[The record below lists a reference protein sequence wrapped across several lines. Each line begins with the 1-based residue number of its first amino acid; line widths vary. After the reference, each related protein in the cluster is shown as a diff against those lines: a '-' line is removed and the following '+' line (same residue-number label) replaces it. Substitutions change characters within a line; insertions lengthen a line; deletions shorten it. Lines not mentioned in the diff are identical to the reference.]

1 MEIAVGFLRS
11 GLQFVTKSKAR
22 DGLKL
27 WSRRCEPGLLAFPWI
42 AGIVFVTLITYQA
55 RKGVGWKRM
64 EIWPVKVKVKNEKVP
79 CQCRQHALT
88 SRTKND
94 HFSGKKTN
102 KQTYWSIE
110 GRQFR
115 VSVDPAFSQNGS
127 RLGSSVYLGRSLRRR
142 ASSAQRI
149 EGGQRAVE
157 SCSCVMKFNASLP
170 FVLFFN
176 HLCSLRNR
184 NNILG
189 LETII
194 PSTQTGYCIYYAV
207 QALYRM

>member
-64 EIWPVKVKVKNEKVP
+64 EIWPVKVKVKNKKVP

-88 SRTKND
+88 SGTKND
-94 HFSGKKTN
+94 HFSGKKN
-102 KQTYWSIE
+102 KQTNVLKYRRSPVPCQCWSSLLTERIALGE
-110 GRQFR
+110 LSLFGQEFTAKGKFCATNRRWAKSCR
-115 VSVDPAFSQNGS
+115 VVF
-127 RLGSSVYLGRSLRRR
+127 LRY
-142 ASSAQRI
+142 
-149 EGGQRAVE
+149 EV
-157 SCSCVMKFNASLP
+157 
-170 FVLFFN
+170 
-176 HLCSLRNR
+176 
-184 NNILG
+184 
-189 LETII
+189 
-194 PSTQTGYCIYYAV
+194 
-207 QALYRM
+207 